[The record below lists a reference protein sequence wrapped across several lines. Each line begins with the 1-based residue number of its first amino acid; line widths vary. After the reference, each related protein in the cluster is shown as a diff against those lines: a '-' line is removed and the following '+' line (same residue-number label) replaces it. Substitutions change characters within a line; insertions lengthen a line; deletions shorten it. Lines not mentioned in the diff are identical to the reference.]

1 MISRIF
7 PWDAF
12 YSPFQLPW
20 NHKKYQILDW
30 VDEIRVMIVPDAIF
44 LPDASSIRISSK
56 YFQNISF
63 YSLQVNVTELKIL
76 KVAETSN

>member
-1 MISRIF
+1 M
-7 PWDAF
+7 
-12 YSPFQLPW
+12 
-20 NHKKYQILDW
+20 YQSLDW
-30 VDEIRVMIVPDAIF
+30 VDEIRVMIAPDAIF